1 MMLFTVYSTLVSLA
15 GIALNILFLIVTKMK
30 RVEGFQEVLVFMQNI
45 SVGYI
50 LVAFVILLVA
60 PRSVT
65 MGTSNIRIPQGL
77 LSQMEPSFL
86 TALVSFGA
94 GCYLYTVTNFC
105 VMFLYRYNVTCKTN
119 SLSTIFGRRNIGIFL
134 LASALFALIEAVL
147 LYYSAV
153 NPDYLMERMNR
164 SEEVMK
170 RIQMDYLES
179 RGFLF
184 PFHGVN
190 GSSNGNKT
198 GNDQGEIAVMGGQ
211 VQHITGMGAM
221 TTLGNNTSPLRSM
234 VVFGTD
240 YSRNPMLFL
249 SISIFALTN
258 VICSILI
265 IVVSLIVACKLR
277 GKQDAMSEK
286 SKDEHKKLTNVL
298 MVNAYLPIALIAIPA
313 INYFVC
319 AFQRES
325 LPFQEFLGILVM
337 APIPV
342 LFPIINVFCVP
353 ELRQTALRIIFCTIW
368 VHRRKQKAQ
377 ELKDKMNRNGGLEEL
392 NEAQIEAIKDI
403 KPEK

>member
-1 MMLFTVYSTLVSLA
+1 MKLFTAYSTLVSLA
-15 GIALNILFLIVTKMK
+15 GIALNVLFLIVTRIK

-45 SVGYI
+45 SIGYI

-60 PRSVT
+60 PLSVT
-65 MGTSNIRIPQGL
+65 MGTSNIRVPQGV
-77 LSQMEPSFL
+77 LSQLDPSFL
-86 TALVSFGA
+86 TAIVSFGA
-94 GCYLYTVTNFC
+94 GCYLYT
-105 VMFLYRYNVTCKTN
+105 
-119 SLSTIFGRRNIGIFL
+119 
-134 LASALFALIEAVL
+134 
-147 LYYSAV
+147 
-153 NPDYLMERMNR
+153 YLMERMNR

-170 RIQMDYLES
+170 RIYYMES
-179 RGFLF
+179 SGFLF
-184 PFHGVN
+184 PFRGGN

-211 VQHITGMGAM
+211 IQHVNGVGAM
-221 TTLGNNTSPLRSM
+221 STQGNNTSPLRSL

-277 GKQDAMSEK
+277 GKQDSMSEK

-298 MVNAYLPIALIAIPA
+298 MVNAYLPIALISIPA

-319 AFQRES
+319 AFRRES
-325 LPFQEFLGILVM
+325 LPFQEYLGILVL
-337 APIPV
+337 APIPA

-368 VHRRKQKAQ
+368 AHRQKQKAQ
-377 ELKDKMNRNGGLEEL
+377 ELKDQMNRNGGLEEL
-392 NEAQIEAIKDI
+392 NEAQIEAIKDL